1 MSSTFSWKLDTEDA
15 PAAADAIMRPDLP
28 GKLAFIAASLIVL
41 IACTGNS
48 GTPTRSP
55 AASLPP
61 GANGLKCASQDHG
74 LNLQQL
80 GWGFCYPSDWKY
92 IEREVGTTAP
102 HGVDTT
108 LDIVGAKDGLFGFMI
123 IGSYDRGDSPS
134 LQAWLADNEPDDTD
148 TTPIHWGNA
157 TEAVAVNGQL
167 KRYALSSHRVY
178 LMNIRE
184 GAGNLDL
191 DGAMSQ
197 RLQYWVFGI

>member
-1 MSSTFSWKLDTEDA
+1 M
-15 PAAADAIMRPDLP
+15 P
-28 GKLAFIAASLIVL
+28 GKLAFLAASLIVL

-48 GTPTRSP
+48 GTPTRSQSP
-55 AASLPP
+55 SLPP
-61 GANGLKCASQDHG
+61 GAGGLRCAAQDHS

-80 GWGFCYPSDWKY
+80 GWGFCYPGDWKY
-92 IEREVGTTAP
+92 IEREVGTTSP

-134 LQAWLADNEPDDTD
+134 LQAWLAENEPDDAD
-148 TTPIHWGNA
+148 TSPIHWGNA
-157 TEAVAVNGQL
+157 TEAVAVKGQL
-167 KRYALSSHRVY
+167 KRYALSPHRVY

>member
-1 MSSTFSWKLDTEDA
+1 M
-15 PAAADAIMRPDLP
+15 P
-28 GKLAFIAASLIVL
+28 GKPLLIAATLIVL

-61 GANGLKCASQDHG
+61 GATGLKCAPADHG

-80 GWGFCYPSDWKY
+80 GWGFCYPADWKY

-123 IGSYDRGDSPS
+123 IGSYDRGDSQS
-134 LQAWLADNEPDDTD
+134 LKAWLADNEPDDTD
-148 TTPIHWGNA
+148 TTPIQWGNA

-167 KRYALSSHRVY
+167 KRYALSPHRVY
-178 LMNIRE
+178 LMSIRE

-191 DGAMSQ
+191 DCAMSQ

>member
-1 MSSTFSWKLDTEDA
+1 M
-15 PAAADAIMRPDLP
+15 P
-28 GKLAFIAASLIVL
+28 GKPLWLAATLIVL

-61 GANGLKCASQDHG
+61 GATGLHCAPADHG

-80 GWGFCYPSDWKY
+80 GWGFCYPADWKY

-102 HGVDTT
+102 QGVDTT

-123 IGSYDRGDSPS
+123 IGSYDRGDSTS
-134 LQAWLADNEPDDTD
+134 LKAWLADNEPDDTD
-148 TTPIHWGNA
+148 TTPIHWGNS

-167 KRYALSSHRVY
+167 KRYALTPHRVY

-184 GAGNLDL
+184 GTGNLDL
-191 DGAMSQ
+191 DAAMSQ